1 MAYKRRRVTTRRRRR
16 PSYRRRSRYSRPVR
30 RRRRTV
36 MRKKPTISRFA
47 LAQANPF
54 HADAN
59 GAKIPDSNSVPSCA
73 FQLTDTITLTSHSMG
88 TNAIAFRHTAAG
100 AVVTTASIPSTS
112 TWTWAADFGGVQD
125 NSKLTSVVSNFNV
138 IRTVA
143 QGFRITC
150 PRSPQTIT
158 GNCHVC
164 IYTPSFYNKT
174 TWDLPTSIDQ
184 MSQQSTYKRFPLAT
198 ICAKACTV
206 INRSIDFSSEKY
218 FDPSSDCAAN
228 ANSTASGTTPS
239 IIQQGDLVFQTSGW
253 GVVIIAFDGA
263 TTNTSNIIAIESITH
278 MEGVPKT
285 GGLATAT
292 PAASYNPSEI
302 GAVSRAVNDSDAI
315 PITEA
320 NENAV
325 IQSRGFFDGMYDQAA
340 AMAYQGGRAA
350 AYYGAQSAYGAM
362 SNMWAGNPS
371 SILTRRM

>member
-1 MAYKRRRVTTRRRRR
+1 MAYKRRRVSTRRRRR
-16 PSYRRRSRYSRPVR
+16 PTYRRRSRYTRPIR
-30 RRRRTV
+30 RRRRSV
-36 MRKKPTISRFA
+36 MTKKPQISRFA

-54 HADAN
+54 HSDAN

-73 FQLTDTITLTSHSMG
+73 FQLTDTNYVSTSSLG
-88 TNAIAFRHTAAG
+88 LGVIAFRHTATSSSVNTA
-100 AVVTTASIPSTS
+100 TTPTAN
-112 TWTWAADFGGVQD
+112 TWTWAADFGSSTN

-150 PRSPQTIT
+150 PKSPNTIT
-158 GNCHVC
+158 GNVHVC
-164 IYTPSFYNKT
+164 IYTPSYFNKT
-174 TWDLPTSIDQ
+174 TWDYPTSIDE
-184 MSQQSTYKRFPLAT
+184 MSQQATYKRFPVAT
-198 ICAKACTV
+198 LCQKACTV

-218 FDPSSDCAAN
+218 FDPSSDCAGN
-228 ANSTASGTTPS
+228 ANNAASGTTPS

-253 GVVIIAFDGA
+253 GVIVIAVDGGPGS
-263 TTNTSNIIAIESITH
+263 NSNIIAIETITH

-292 PAASYNPSEI
+292 PAANYSPSEI
-302 GAVSRAVNDSDAI
+302 GAVSRAVNDTDAI

-325 IQSRGFFDGMYDQAA
+325 IQSRGFFDGMYDQAS

-362 SNMWAGNPS
+362 SGMWAGNANS
-371 SILTRRM
+371 YLSRRV